1 MAMNEEKRDEM
12 IDAVM
17 DLIDHAY
24 NLGYQDG
31 LDAAKNV
38 FLDKEFMRNLEN
50 AVSEYFR
57 KDVGK
62 WLKR

>member
-1 MAMNEEKRDEM
+1 MAMSEEKRDEM

-17 DLIDHAY
+17 ALVDDVY
-24 NLGYQDG
+24 RLGYQDG

-38 FLDKEFMRNLEN
+38 FLDKEFMGKLEN

-57 KDVGK
+57 KDVSK

>member
-1 MAMNEEKRDEM
+1 MAMNEEKRDET

-17 DLIDHAY
+17 DLIDYAY
-24 NLGYQDG
+24 NLGYRDG

-38 FLDKEFMRNLEN
+38 FLDKEFMCNLEN